1 MTSYSEIFYLLG
13 AMVIFSF
20 LSLNTARSFN
30 SSRQTVYQAEAEY
43 RAIAVAQ
50 DELDKVQWIYEPDDL
65 DPESSSYV
73 YTRSGSDK
81 YPKSLTQNYGAN
93 DQYTTTFIIDGT
105 SELID
110 DSGSMKRFQVT
121 VSVLNQNVTP
131 EVFVTL
137 DYVKSYTY

>member
-13 AMVIFSF
+13 AMVVFSF

-30 SSRQTVYQAEAEY
+30 SSRQTIYQAEAEY

-65 DPESSSYV
+65 DPSSGSYV
-73 YTRSGSDK
+73 YANYPVELSQTYGS
-81 YPKSLTQNYGAN
+81 N
-93 DQYTTTFIIDGT
+93 DEYTTTFVIDGN
-105 SELID
+105 SELIED
-110 DSGSMKRFQVT
+110 TGSMKRYQVT

-131 EVFVTL
+131 EVFITL
-137 DYVKSYTY
+137 EYVKSYTY